1 MGMFSKAADNHSRV
15 PGGEARDSSRLWT
28 AWKWI
33 EWALLLTGLSLAA
46 VYGAARLESWL
57 GSQAVLKSISQVDVP
72 VSTAVPEDEFG
83 PQDEIPGSS
92 SGVSFAGW
100 AQNRVRAYTESLSYE
115 FAPPIGVIEIP
126 KIHLA
131 VPLLDGTDYLTLN
144 HAVGRIA
151 GTARPGEQGNIGI
164 AGHRDGFFR
173 DLQKVKVGDAVEL
186 KTRKGTATYV
196 VDQIR
201 IVKPENI
208 EVLRPRAVPSLTLVT
223 CYPFHFIG
231 SAPQRYIVRAS
242 LTHESGSG
250 SGSSIPDSESLT
262 NNSKEEK

>member
-33 EWALLLTGLSLAA
+33 EWVLLLMGLSLAV

-57 GSQAVLKSISQVDVP
+57 
-72 VSTAVPEDEFG
+72 VSRASLESFSHLDSRASTDVPEDEFG
-83 PQDEIPGSS
+83 LQDELPDSS
-92 SGVSFAGW
+92 PEVSFVGW
-100 AQNRVRAYTESLSYE
+100 AQNRVRAYTESFSYE

-131 VPLLDGTDYLTLN
+131 VPLLDGTDDLTLN

-173 DLQKVKVGDAVEL
+173 NLNKLKVGDALEL
-186 KTRKGTATYV
+186 RTREGTATYV

-201 IVKPENI
+201 IVEPENV

-231 SAPQRYIVRAS
+231 SAPQRYIVMAS

-250 SGSSIPDSESLT
+250 SGSLVPDSESLT